1 MDEGKPALVTG
12 ACGFLGRHLV
22 RALLQQGRKVTA
34 AVRNSR
40 HMADFH
46 HPNLE
51 IVELPDFARVNSEIK
66 LQENLSL
73 FHLAGARAKTGIKTA
88 QFRTVNVD
96 ATLALAE
103 AAREARVRRFVY
115 VSTALIFAGDG
126 EQAASEIDLDPR
138 KEFDNPYLQT
148 RLEAALALQPL
159 ASRGL
164 DLVSVCPSIIFGP
177 DHPRHPN
184 RITQQMR
191 RLLRTGID
199 VVVGGGSRAR
209 DMVYVDDVVAGILA
223 AERSG
228 AKGET
233 FILGGE
239 AVSHRKFNAMVLEL
253 AGRRRRLRASIPLNP
268 ARRAAALADLVRRN
282 GNGYGY
288 STALQSLA
296 HSWAFSS
303 RKAVEELAYSPRS
316 LEAGIRATVDWLEE
330 GTQDRA

>member
-1 MDEGKPALVTG
+1 
-12 ACGFLGRHLV
+12 
-22 RALLQQGRKVTA
+22 LLQQGRAVTA

-46 HPNLE
+46 HPNLK
-51 IVELPDFARVNSEIK
+51 IVELPDFGQIDNEIV
-66 LQENLSL
+66 LQEDLSL
-73 FHLAGARAKTGIKTA
+73 FHLASTRAKPGINAA
-88 QFRTVNVD
+88 QFQTVNVD

-103 AAREARVRRFVY
+103 AARIVQVHRFVC
-115 VSTALIFAGDG
+115 VSTALIFAGNE
-126 EQAASEIDLDPR
+126 EQAASETDFDPQ

-148 RLEAALALQPL
+148 RLEAVHALQPL

-164 DLVSVCPSIIFGP
+164 RLVCVCPSIIFGP
-177 DHPRHPN
+177 DHPQHPN

-223 AERSG
+223 AERS
-228 AKGET
+228 ASSGET

-239 AVSHRKFNAMVLEL
+239 AVSHRKFNALVLEL
-253 AGRRRRLRASIPLNP
+253 AGRRRRLRASIPLNA
-268 ARRAAALADLVRRN
+268 ARRAATLADLVRRN